1 MSNSKEMQAK
11 RGRWNA
17 SVRWFYEQ
25 WRLWREAVIAR
36 GFFGGDWEHGNCHLM
51 EEVEVLRLSAVW
63 TPSIYDIVDNKL
75 EHATGDRGSAL
86 KWLAFCSISS
96 FPPRPT

>member
-1 MSNSKEMQAK
+1 MPRFAGSMNSGDSGE
-11 RGRWNA
+11 RP
-17 SVRWFYEQ
+17 S
-25 WRLWREAVIAR
+25 LREA
-36 GFFGGDWEHGNCHLM
+36 FFGGDWEHGNCHLM